1 MGEEGDLAEA
11 FAGLLSRVEQR
22 SGIATSLSAQ
32 GDGSLS
38 PVVEREVA
46 RIAQEAI
53 NNAERHAG
61 AQHIDV
67 RWRCEKLGAELEV
80 VDDGRGMAATAPL
93 RRGTRSG
100 SWACGNEP
108 TQSAA
113 SLAIVSPAG
122 QGTTVRLRLGQSVG
136 LKGGG
141 RVERGTSNAGRRPH
155 GAPGRASPFPGV
167 AGLSVVADVGDGDE
181 VLEARQ
187 SQPNVVLMDI
197 SLPGKDGI
205 EVTRQLSRQLP
216 QTAVVVLTMFADEAT
231 VRAAFEA
238 GAVGYLVKDC
248 TTAEILSTV
257 TAAAQ
262 GSGDSRGEVA
272 RSFLRAS
279 ARLANRPMP
288 NHSLTTRE
296 VEVMQMLAN
305 GDSTGDAARKLFIS
319 AKTVKNHLAH
329 IYSKLGAESRTQAVA
344 KAVRLGIVR
353 IG

>member
-1 MGEEGDLAEA
+1 M
-11 FAGLLSRVEQR
+11 
-22 SGIATSLSAQ
+22 
-32 GDGSLS
+32 
-38 PVVEREVA
+38 
-46 RIAQEAI
+46 
-53 NNAERHAG
+53 
-61 AQHIDV
+61 
-67 RWRCEKLGAELEV
+67 
-80 VDDGRGMAATAPL
+80 
-93 RRGTRSG
+93 
-100 SWACGNEP
+100 
-108 TQSAA
+108 
-113 SLAIVSPAG
+113 
-122 QGTTVRLRLGQSVG
+122 
-136 LKGGG
+136 
-141 RVERGTSNAGRRPH
+141 
-155 GAPGRASPFPGV
+155 
-167 AGLSVVADVGDGDE
+167 VADVGDGDE
-181 VLEARQ
+181 VLEAARQ